1 MAGLPSAYSDEE
13 DGGAITDINITPFV
27 DVVLVLLVIFIVTAR
42 LIVTRGIEVDKPKE
56 AAGGDIASTL
66 RVKVTEDGKIAVNDV
81 YTADDDAT
89 IERIKLE
96 AGRMT
101 KPKAII
107 TGDRKAAYGGVMH
120 AMALVHQLN
129 IPIALENERPKTQ

>member
-1 MAGLPSAYSDEE
+1 MAGLPSAYSDDE

-42 LIVTRGIEVDKPKE
+42 LIVARGIEVDKPKE

-66 RVKVTEDGKIAVNDV
+66 RVQVTRDGKLAVNNV
-81 YTADDDAT
+81 FAADDAAAL
-89 IERIKLE
+89 ERIKE
-96 AGRMT
+96 AAARMT

-107 TGDRKAAYGGVMH
+107 TGDRNAAYGGVMH
-120 AMALVHQLN
+120 AMALVHSLN
-129 IPIALENERPKTQ
+129 IPIALENERPKQE

>member
-1 MAGLPSAYSDEE
+1 MAGLPSAYSDDE

-27 DVVLVLLVIFIVTAR
+27 DVVLVLLVIFIVTAP
-42 LIVTRGIEVDKPKE
+42 LIVTRGIDVDKPKE

-66 RVKVTEDGKIAVNDV
+66 RVKVTHDGKIAVNDV
-81 YTADDDAT
+81 FTDDDAAT
-89 IERIKLE
+89 IARIKLE
-96 AGRMT
+96 AARMT

-107 TGDRKAAYGGVMH
+107 AGDRNAAYGGVMH

-129 IPIALENERPKTQ
+129 IPIALENERPKPE